1 MNTRT
6 CTHTNTRVH
15 VLTSIEAERGR
26 ERNKIKEKKKH
37 GRKRKGER
45 GRGGKRMQR
54 HNLPWL
60 AMERSIRQRQQH
72 FFEFRRPG
80 PSMIAPSTHTHI
92 HTHWRN
98 VFPGSRF
105 VVEVAAPSAGRKKDN
120 GRKEWG
126 SISWFLRGVLKCRL
140 PVLAA
145 HHGVYMRRVFR

>member
-6 CTHTNTRVH
+6 YTHTNTRVH
-15 VLTSIEAERGR
+15 VLTSIKEERGR
-26 ERNKIKEKKKH
+26 ERNKIKEKKKR
-37 GRKRKGER
+37 GRRRRKGKR

-105 VVEVAAPSAGRKKDN
+105 VPCRGSCSAIGRT
-120 GRKEWG
+120 KEG
-126 SISWFLRGVLKCRL
+126 
-140 PVLAA
+140 
-145 HHGVYMRRVFR
+145 

>member
-1 MNTRT
+1 M
-6 CTHTNTRVH
+6 
-15 VLTSIEAERGR
+15 IEAFLRYIYEPRKKR
-26 ERNKIKEKKKH
+26 KKKEMH
-37 GRKRKGER
+37 RAMNSPLEPTFFFFSIDHPSPKMKHTRYTGFLRRPQVHLQFVRTRGER

-126 SISWFLRGVLKCRL
+126 SIS
-140 PVLAA
+140 
-145 HHGVYMRRVFR
+145 